1 MGASA
6 KAATSSS
13 TGIRAKIGRDGWIM
27 RGCMVVVSLFLI
39 VSVLLPLY
47 SMLSKSIENKA
58 GDFVGFAN
66 YLEYFS
72 TPALFL
78 SAINSLYISVIATFL
93 VLGAAFLYGCLLYT
107 SPSPRD

>member
-1 MGASA
+1 MGVSVTT
-6 KAATSSS
+6 ATSSS
-13 TGIRAKIGRDGWIM
+13 TGIRPKIGRDGWIM

-66 YLEYFS
+66 YL
-72 TPALFL
+72 
-78 SAINSLYISVIATFL
+78 
-93 VLGAAFLYGCLLYT
+93 
-107 SPSPRD
+107 